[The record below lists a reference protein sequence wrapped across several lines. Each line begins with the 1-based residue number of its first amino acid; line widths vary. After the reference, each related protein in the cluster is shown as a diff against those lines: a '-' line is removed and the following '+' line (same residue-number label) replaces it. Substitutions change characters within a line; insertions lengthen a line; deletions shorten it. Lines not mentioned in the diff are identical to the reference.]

1 LFLFCSWPWV
11 LIELPFKGCQSQG
24 RTNGSSIML
33 TVSYLV
39 CKQISGVIDPSSKWL
54 AVSLTP
60 LTFFFPF

>member
-39 CKQISGVIDPSSKWL
+39 CKQISGVIDPSSK
-54 AVSLTP
+54 
-60 LTFFFPF
+60 